1 LVRMS
6 AATVLDEL
14 LKLLTGGAEP
24 EHIASLF
31 TDPVDLYAPGSPELP
46 WIGRRSTR
54 SEVVEF
60 FRLLAENETMEDFR
74 LDKTYADE
82 GSAAAV
88 GEFTCTFHQSG
99 KRLNTLFCLQV
110 FVVDDKITRYVF
122 LENSLAAVAA
132 FTGADMV
139 PGEVV

>member
-1 LVRMS
+1 MS
-6 AATVLDEL
+6 TTTVLDEF
-14 LKLLTGGAEP
+14 LKLLTSGAEP
-24 EHIASLF
+24 ERIASLF
-31 TDPVDLYAPGSPELP
+31 ADRVELYAPGSPELP

-74 LDKTYADE
+74 IDRSYADE
-82 GSAAAV
+82 DTAAVV
-88 GEFTCTFHQSG
+88 GEFTCRFHGSG
-99 KRLNTLFCLQV
+99 KRLNTPFCLQV
-110 FVVDDKITRYVF
+110 SVTDDKITRYVF

-132 FTGADMV
+132 FTGADTV